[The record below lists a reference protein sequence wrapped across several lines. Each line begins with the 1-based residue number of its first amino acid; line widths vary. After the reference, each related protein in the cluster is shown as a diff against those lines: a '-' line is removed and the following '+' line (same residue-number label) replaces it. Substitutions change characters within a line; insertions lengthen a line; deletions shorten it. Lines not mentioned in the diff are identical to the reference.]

1 MSLQRI
7 ESEETDGPEHSSSN
21 DLRESIPVI
30 REATTQEHENL
41 SAQECQEAPTPY
53 PEASDIP
60 NDQKDV
66 DDDNVTQNHPTLS
79 TRKTSQKRK
88 QRALFPV
95 DFDTSSMV
103 KDTAVAKGEVT
114 VAIRLDGDESTKGKL
129 LSASIIPRNKTSR
142 KTTKARQNPTKPL
155 VMSEKITEANRE
167 TFYRHF
173 EELKVFKQTNGHCEV
188 PINLP
193 LGKWCHEVRLAY
205 AIFLQRQR
213 EGNPESKC
221 GRMRFFKDYEDV
233 LKKVGFR
240 FERDTAPRI
249 RNEIRGNADNVPDLS
264 TKDEKKSRRKRST
277 TKKKNQQSRDGNC
290 QNATNKEQKVDIDES
305 IHDIEKLPEL
315 PQIPS
320 FPNTGKCNWAFDDTQ
335 RVVLANFNVGSTK
348 PEMTAEDESFL
359 LKMMERTDI
368 AVVSEGLLSNFD
380 EFALNFDFLEG
391 RAGDKMHHRFRVFEK
406 EHVTEEYVANKRIG
420 LEKKQMDGNSP
431 TVQHYVEQDGD
442 LAMKISDY
450 ARYVRKF
457 KELQLNPNS
466 NPNFSYTTRDGT
478 TKDFDVT
485 KHSIYLIDLDLQ
497 KYLPE
502 SHRNFLSN
510 FLATDFL
517 PGGKYCMMGSVS
529 TVWRIDRLTF
539 SKLN

>member
-1 MSLQRI
+1 MAWTWSTYGTQKAEYQHTMSSFCR
-7 ESEETDGPEHSSSN
+7 
-21 DLRESIPVI
+21 
-30 REATTQEHENL
+30 
-41 SAQECQEAPTPY
+41 
-53 PEASDIP
+53 
-60 NDQKDV
+60 
-66 DDDNVTQNHPTLS
+66 
-79 TRKTSQKRK
+79 TS
-88 QRALFPV
+88 
-95 DFDTSSMV
+95 
-103 KDTAVAKGEVT
+103 
-114 VAIRLDGDESTKGKL
+114 
-129 LSASIIPRNKTSR
+129 
-142 KTTKARQNPTKPL
+142 
-155 VMSEKITEANRE
+155 
-167 TFYRHF
+167 
-173 EELKVFKQTNGHCEV
+173 
-188 PINLP
+188 
-193 LGKWCHEVRLAY
+193 
-205 AIFLQRQR
+205 
-213 EGNPESKC
+213 
-221 GRMRFFKDYEDV
+221 
-233 LKKVGFR
+233 
-240 FERDTAPRI
+240 
-249 RNEIRGNADNVPDLS
+249 
-264 TKDEKKSRRKRST
+264 
-277 TKKKNQQSRDGNC
+277 
-290 QNATNKEQKVDIDES
+290 
-305 IHDIEKLPEL
+305 
-315 PQIPS
+315 
-320 FPNTGKCNWAFDDTQ
+320 
-335 RVVLANFNVGSTK
+335 
-348 PEMTAEDESFL
+348 EDESFL

-442 LAMKISDY
+442 LSMKISDY

-529 TVWRIDRLTF
+529 TVWCIDRLTF